1 MGLANPYN
9 GELKFDSLYDEYK
22 GSEIES
28 DILLPPVI
36 EGAEIFDTLCPFN
49 KFNGHRENALSL
61 LGKITGANS
70 QLLQAVLQ
78 ELPTI
83 VSDPSLTDDDRV
95 NYLVPR
101 LCSGTPAEQAIVAD
115 NLMKNLDSLGLSQK
129 SAQVVSDSQKIDF
142 SETELPKSE

>member
-9 GELKFDSLYDEYK
+9 GELKFHSLYEEYK
-22 GSEIES
+22 GSAIES

-49 KFNGHRENALSL
+49 KFNGHRENPLAL

-70 QLLQAVLQ
+70 QLLQAVLY

-83 VSDPSLTDDDRV
+83 ASDPRLTDEDRV

-115 NLMKNLDSLGLSQK
+115 NLMKNLDALGLSQK
-129 SAQVVSDSQKIDF
+129 SSQFASESQKIDF
-142 SETELPKSE
+142 SETETPQSE